1 MIFIDQMNREV
12 DIPVVPPKKIISLVP
27 SITELL
33 VKFDLEDNIVAITKF
48 CIHPENT
55 FKTKEKI
62 GGTKNL
68 NIDKIKKLQPD
79 LIIGNKE
86 ENVQQQI
93 NELSNYFPVWMSDV
107 NTFDD
112 AINMINQL
120 GIILNRQYLANLL
133 IQEIQTEFKKLENQ
147 QHFLFNKKVLYLIW
161 YDPIMAVAN
170 STYIHNILQKIGAI
184 NVLEHQQRYV
194 QISFDEIKQLQPDYI
209 LLSSEPFPFKEKHKN
224 EIQKNI
230 GSDSKIIFVDGELF
244 SWYGYRMKFLPEYL
258 LKFKVD

>member
-12 DIPVVPPKKIISLVP
+12 DIPTVPPKKIISVVP

-33 VKFDLEDNIVAITKF
+33 VKLDLEDNIIAITKF
-48 CIHPENT
+48 CIHPEKT

-68 NIDKIKKLQPD
+68 NIEKIKILQPD

-93 NELSNYFPVWMSDV
+93 NELSKYFPVWMSDV

-112 AINMINQL
+112 AINMIYQL
-120 GIILNRQYLANLL
+120 GIILDRQSMANLL
-133 IQEIQTEFKKLENQ
+133 IHEIQSEFKKLENQ
-147 QHFLFNKKVLYLIW
+147 QHFLLNKKVLYLIW

-170 STYIHNILQKIGAI
+170 STYIHNILKKIGAI

-194 QISFDEIKQLQPDYI
+194 QLNFEEIKQLQPDYI
-209 LLSSEPFPFKEKHKN
+209 LLSSEPFPFKEKHKI
-224 EIQKNI
+224 EIQENI
-230 GSDSKIIFVDGELF
+230 GNNSKIIFIDGEVF

-258 LKFKVD
+258 LNYKVD